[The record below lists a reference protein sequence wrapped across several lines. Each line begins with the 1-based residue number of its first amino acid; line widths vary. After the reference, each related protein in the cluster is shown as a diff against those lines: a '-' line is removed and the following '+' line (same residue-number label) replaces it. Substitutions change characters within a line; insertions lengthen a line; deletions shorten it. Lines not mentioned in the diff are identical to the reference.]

1 MCVCAWEGCF
11 LKAAAAGFHGSCDE
25 RADHL
30 LVGQP
35 CTTFTT
41 LSHVFMLSRLP
52 PEVSLDIFGLLELR
66 HLARCLR
73 VCREWHHFLI
83 KAPSLW
89 NHLNLRRHLVSGLD
103 ATTFETYQYAL
114 KNYIMWAGSHLKTLR
129 LDFELSEVYGT
140 LALQLVATHGCK
152 RLERLGMESVCVC
165 VFTIITHVCMCI

>member
-1 MCVCAWEGCF
+1 
-11 LKAAAAGFHGSCDE
+11 
-25 RADHL
+25 
-30 LVGQP
+30 
-35 CTTFTT
+35 
-41 LSHVFMLSRLP
+41 MLSKLP

-73 VCREWHHFLI
+73 VCREWNRFLI
-83 KAPSLW
+83 KTPSLW

-152 RLERLGMESVCVC
+152 RLERLGRIMC
-165 VFTIITHVCMCI
+165 VFPWR